1 MHRHRFF
8 DIFPQEKLIPK
19 HNFLEHYPELIRAY
33 GPLVSL
39 WTMRFEAKH
48 SFCVLCVV
56 RHTHCFLNILLSLSM
71 KHQFMVAY
79 NQHDSSVVTPLQATT
94 LSTVTVSVLRQ
105 DIQEA
110 LEAKFPGETFVQIA
124 NSVCYRGTKY
134 TSGMILANGATGGLP
149 DFGELIQIVVV
160 KGIVGFIVKC
170 LSAWSVEHL
179 EAMCLKKRVL

>member
-1 MHRHRFF
+1 M
-8 DIFPQEKLIPK
+8 LPK
-19 HNFLEHYPELIRAY
+19 YSAVTLY
-33 GPLVSL
+33 
-39 WTMRFEAKH
+39 EASVH
-48 SFCVLCVV
+48 G
-56 RHTHCFLNILLSLSM
+56 
-71 KHQFMVAY
+71 AY
-79 NQHDSSVVTPLQATT
+79 NQHHSSVVTPLQATT